1 MNMFGWD
8 RCKDKA
14 KFLKVS
20 PLESVKTF
28 KVLIFKQLQGKFVE
42 KRLKNLAKIRLM
54 GVEKIEHWQDRK
66 FVLDFVHQSK

>member
-1 MNMFGWD
+1 MFGWD

-28 KVLIFKQLQGKFVE
+28 NLFIFKCLQGNFVE
-42 KRLKNLAKIRLM
+42 KRSENLAKFRLM
-54 GVEKIEHWQDRK
+54 GVEKTEQWQDRK

>member
-1 MNMFGWD
+1 MFGWD

-28 KVLIFKQLQGKFVE
+28 NLFIFRELKRNFVE
-42 KRLKNLAKIRLM
+42 KRPEKPAKIRFM
-54 GVEKIEHWQDRK
+54 GVEKTEHWQDRK

>member
-1 MNMFGWD
+1 MFGWD

-20 PLESVKTF
+20 PFESVKTF
-28 KVLIFKQLQGKFVE
+28 NLLILNKLKENFVE
-42 KRLKNLAKIRLM
+42 KRSEKLAKIRLM
-54 GVEKIEHWQDRK
+54 GVKKTELWQDRK